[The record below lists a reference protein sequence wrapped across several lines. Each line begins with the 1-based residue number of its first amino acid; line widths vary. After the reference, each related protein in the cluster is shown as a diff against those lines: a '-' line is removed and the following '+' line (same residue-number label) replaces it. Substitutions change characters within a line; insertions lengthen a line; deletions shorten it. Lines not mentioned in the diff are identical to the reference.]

1 MVKTIDEVLKLTN
14 EYVYEANRFFYIK
27 EAYLFGSY
35 AKGTPNEYSDIDVAL
50 VSPDFKYIPTDMSLK
65 LLFRLAGTI
74 STYIEPVVLTEEEIK
89 HPLPGS
95 IAYDIAKE
103 GKKIQ

>member
-14 EYVYEANRFFYIK
+14 EYVHEANRFFYIK
-27 EAYLFGSY
+27 RAYLFGSY
-35 AKGTPNEYSDIDVAL
+35 AKGTPNENSDIDIAL

-74 STYIEPVVLTEEEIK
+74 STYIEPVVLTEEEFNN
-89 HPLPGS
+89 PMLGS
-95 IAYDIAKE
+95 VAYDIVKE
-103 GKKIQ
+103 GQQIQ